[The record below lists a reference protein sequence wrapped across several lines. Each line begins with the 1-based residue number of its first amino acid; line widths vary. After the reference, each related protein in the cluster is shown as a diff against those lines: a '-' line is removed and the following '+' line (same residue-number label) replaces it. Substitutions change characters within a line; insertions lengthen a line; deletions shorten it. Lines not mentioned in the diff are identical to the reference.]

1 MLTAYILYHT
11 LPNHQ
16 PGAVSTQPPPN
27 NNVDHYLRTV
37 VQVEGCCKMYLLSG
51 PAANME
57 PESEVHSDEDL
68 KVQLEE
74 RLNERSEEIASL
86 REVVR
91 LQGDAISELRKTQ
104 ADTKSTCQFKDN
116 ATPDDE
122 CKSYDWSFDLGSSHM
137 WSDDE
142 DESFPIGGSDR
153 GGIRAS
159 IEAIRQ
165 EASRVDAVMALNKL
179 DTLQQEQNSLTRAMQ
194 NRSAEMDEMRALI
207 RLKDDRLAT
216 LELERNLYKADASK
230 MKSDLLTCSE
240 RIKSYETHSLSEPSL
255 AGTVPRSE
263 PIRPATSSE
272 SPPSVLIPRQKSD
285 SSIVHQVRIE
295 PDHEALSRD
304 SSVATGSVRASF
316 TYHTLVSDMSSYS
329 GYPQNLPKREKI
341 VRPKARNFL
350 PFRNKAGSRR
360 TAQSSALPTVEM
372 PSISLETQVDEMN
385 ERLLA
390 SMKASEEL
398 RKRLAMISRYY
409 ENLVR
414 RLQDNMAELKSDRAR
429 METDLANQIS
439 SIDLA
444 SQVAIEALQTE
455 LEKKGR
461 DVEELK
467 AQFLASYIV
476 RR

>member
-1 MLTAYILYHT
+1 
-11 LPNHQ
+11 
-16 PGAVSTQPPPN
+16 
-27 NNVDHYLRTV
+27 
-37 VQVEGCCKMYLLSG
+37 MYRLSG
-51 PAANME
+51 PQPNTE

-68 KVQLEE
+68 KAQLEE

-86 REVVR
+86 QEVVR

-104 ADTKSTCQFKDN
+104 ADKSTCQFRDSG

-122 CKSYDWSFDLGSSHM
+122 CKSHDWSFDLGSTSHM

-142 DESFPIGGSDR
+142 DDSFPIGGSDR

-194 NRSAEMDEMRALI
+194 NRTAEMDEMRALI

-216 LELERNLYKADASK
+216 LELERDLYKADASK

-240 RIKSYETHSLSEPSL
+240 RIKSYDLHSLSEPLL
-255 AGTVPRSE
+255 AGTPPRSE
-263 PIRPATSSE
+263 PIMPASSFE
-272 SPPSVLIPRQKSD
+272 SPPVVLIPRQQSD
-285 SSIVHQVRIE
+285 SSIVQQATIE
-295 PDHEALSRD
+295 PDHEGLSRD
-304 SSVATGSVRASF
+304 SYVTTGSVRAS
-316 TYHTLVSDMSSYS
+316 HTDITVVSDMSGYS
-329 GYPQNLPKREKI
+329 AYSKNLPKRDKI
-341 VRPKARNFL
+341 VRPKPQSKARTFL
-350 PFRNKAGSRR
+350 PFRNKGGSRR
-360 TAQSSALPTVEM
+360 TVQSSALPVIELAG
-372 PSISLETQVDEMN
+372 ISLQKQVDEMN

-414 RLQDNMAELKSDRAR
+414 RLQENMVELKSDRAR
-429 METDLANQIS
+429 METDLVNQIA

-444 SQVAIEALQTE
+444 SQMAIEALETE
-455 LEKKGR
+455 LKKKGR
-461 DVEELK
+461 DIEELK
-467 AQFLASYIV
+467 TEFLAFINAGDN
-476 RR
+476 